1 MGLHIVDDDEKR
13 VESVDYQQN
22 TYRSNVANNRDD
34 EVQEGIGRTK
44 LGKTR
49 SGSTLL
55 RELTSS
61 NLNMLEIQNTKVT
74 DPGHCGDIGD
84 ELESLDHKS
93 EMETPVGGQM
103 VMGQAQ

>member
-1 MGLHIVDDDEKR
+1 MGEP
-13 VESVDYQQN
+13 N
-22 TYRSNVANNRDD
+22 TYRSNVANKEDIEEITTANSP
-34 EVQEGIGRTK
+34 V

-61 NLNMLEIQNTKVT
+61 NLDMLEIQNTKVT
-74 DPGHCGDIGD
+74 DPGHCGDVGD

-93 EMETPVGGQM
+93 EMETPIGGQL
-103 VMGQAQ
+103 VMGQAHGTVAFMKR